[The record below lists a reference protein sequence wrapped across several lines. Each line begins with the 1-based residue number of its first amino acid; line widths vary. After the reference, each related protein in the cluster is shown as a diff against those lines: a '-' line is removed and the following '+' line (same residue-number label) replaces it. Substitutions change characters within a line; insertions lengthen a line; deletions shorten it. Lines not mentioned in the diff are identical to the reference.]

1 MAVAPVGADV
11 GREMP
16 VQSRSGKPPS
26 HSVVA
31 AVDLG
36 SNSFHMTVAHL
47 LDGQLRPLDRLKE
60 RVQLAA
66 GLYDDNRLSAAA
78 MQRGLDCL
86 RRFGERLHGLPAD
99 AVRAVGTNTLRQAS
113 NAAVFLPQAEA
124 ALGFPIEV
132 ISGED
137 EARLIYAGVAY
148 RHVERTR
155 RLVIDIGGGS
165 TELIIGTGFEPQLL
179 GSVQLGCVAFQRR
192 FFADDQLSAE
202 AFLAAE
208 QQCRHTL
215 RDLGDRYRQCGWEYA
230 LGSSGTILSIA
241 DILRARGSDGTITLA
256 HLQALRDEV
265 IAAGHAARLQL
276 PSLSDDRRAIFA
288 PGLAI
293 LLACFESLGIAR
305 MQATDA
311 ALREGLL
318 YTLINRAD

>member
-1 MAVAPVGADV
+1 
-11 GREMP
+11 MP
-16 VQSRSGKPPS
+16 FQSRSDKPPLQ
-26 HSVVA
+26 SVVA

-47 LDGQLRPLDRLKE
+47 FDGQVRPLDRLKE

-66 GLYDDNRLSAAA
+66 GLYDDNRLSTTA

-86 RRFGERLHGLPAD
+86 RRFGERLHGLPAN

-113 NAAVFLPQAEA
+113 NAAVFLAQAEA
-124 ALGFPIEV
+124 VLGFPIEV

-148 RHVERTR
+148 SHVDTAR

-165 TELIIGTGFEPQLL
+165 TELIIGSGFTPQLL
-179 GSVQLGCVAFQRR
+179 ASVQLGCVAFQRR
-192 FFADDQLSAE
+192 FFANDELSAE

-208 QQCRHTL
+208 NHCRHAL
-215 RDLGDRYRQCGWEYA
+215 RDLGDRYRQCGWERA

-241 DILRARGSDGTITLA
+241 DILRARDSDGTITLA
-256 HLQALRDEV
+256 RLQRLRDEV
-265 IAAGHAARLQL
+265 IAAGHTTHLQL

-293 LLACFESLGIAR
+293 LLACFESLGITQ
-305 MQATDA
+305 MQATEA